1 MDAKITLS
9 FDERVIKKAK
19 LYAEKQNISL
29 SRLMEM
35 LLDKIT
41 ANNYQNLEE
50 MPIADWVNQIAE
62 GKSQYVI
69 KQKKRSAL
77 KKDFFEKRK

>member
-19 LYAEKQNISL
+19 QYADKQNISL

-35 LLDKIT
+35 ILDKIT
-41 ANNYQNLEE
+41 ANNYQTLEE
-50 MPIADWVNQIAE
+50 MPIADWVNEVAE
-62 GKSQYVI
+62 GKAQYVI
-69 KQKKRSAL
+69 KSKKRAAL
-77 KKDFFEKRK
+77 KKEFYEKRK

>member
-9 FDERVIKKAK
+9 FDEKIIKKAK
-19 LYAEKQNISL
+19 QYAEKQNISL

-41 ANNYQNLEE
+41 TNNYQNLED
-50 MPIADWVNQIAE
+50 MPIADWVNELSE
-62 GKSQYVI
+62 GKSQYLI
-69 KQKKRSAL
+69 KQKKRSAI

>member
-19 LYAEKQNISL
+19 QYAEKQNISL

-41 ANNYQNLEE
+41 TNNYQNLED
-50 MPIADWVNQIAE
+50 MPIANWVNEISD
-62 GKSQYVI
+62 GKALYINKS
-69 KQKKRSAL
+69 KKRSAL
-77 KKDFFEKRK
+77 KKEFFEKRK

>member
-9 FDERVIKKAK
+9 FDEKVIKKAK
-19 LYAEKQNISL
+19 QYADKQNISL

-41 ANNYQNLEE
+41 ANNYQNLED
-50 MPIADWVNQIAE
+50 MPIADWVNEIAE
-62 GKSQYVI
+62 GKAQYII
-69 KQKKRSAL
+69 KSKKRSAI
-77 KKDFFEKRK
+77 KKEFYEKRK

>member
-19 LYAEKQNISL
+19 QYAEKQNISL

-41 ANNYQNLEE
+41 TNNYQNLED
-50 MPIADWVNQIAE
+50 MPIADWVNEISE
-62 GKSQYVI
+62 GKSQYLI

>member
-1 MDAKITLS
+1 
-9 FDERVIKKAK
+9 
-19 LYAEKQNISL
+19 
-29 SRLMEM
+29 M

-50 MPIADWVNQIAE
+50 MPIAEWVNEISE
-62 GKSQYVI
+62 GKSQYLI
-69 KQKKRSAL
+69 KQKKRAAL

>member
-9 FDERVIKKAK
+9 FDEGVIKKAK
-19 LYAEKQNISL
+19 QYAEKQNISL

-41 ANNYQNLEE
+41 TNNYQNLED
-50 MPIADWVNQIAE
+50 MPIADWVNELSE
-62 GKSQYVI
+62 GRSQYI
-69 KQKKRSAL
+69 TRQKKRSAL

>member
-19 LYAEKQNISL
+19 QYAEKQNISL

-41 ANNYQNLEE
+41 ANNYKNLEE
-50 MPIADWVNQIAE
+50 MPIADWVNEISE
-62 GKSQYVI
+62 GRSEYLI
-69 KQKKRSAL
+69 KQKKRAVL

>member
-19 LYAEKQNISL
+19 QYAEKQNISL

-41 ANNYQNLEE
+41 ANNYKNLEE
-50 MPIADWVNQIAE
+50 MPIADWVNEISE
-62 GKSQYVI
+62 GKSQYLI

>member
-9 FDERVIKKAK
+9 FDEAVIKKAK
-19 LYAEKQNISL
+19 QYAEKQNISL

-41 ANNYQNLEE
+41 TNNYQNLED
-50 MPIADWVNQIAE
+50 MPIADWVKELSE
-62 GKSQYVI
+62 GRSQYLI

-77 KKDFFEKRK
+77 KKDFFEKHK

>member
-19 LYAEKQNISL
+19 QYAEKQNISL

-41 ANNYQNLEE
+41 TNNYQNLEN
-50 MPIADWVNQIAE
+50 MPIADWVNQLSD
-62 GKSQYVI
+62 GKAQYI
-69 KQKKRSAL
+69 SKSKKRSAL
-77 KKDFFEKRK
+77 KKEFFEKRK